1 MDHFAYKGGVLH
13 AEDVPLARIAD
24 AVGTPFY
31 CYSTATLV
39 RHYRVFAEGF
49 DGLDS
54 LICYSVKAN
63 SNLAVIGTLAALGA
77 GADVVSEGEIRR
89 ALAGGVPA
97 HKIVFS
103 GVGKSRD
110 EMAAALDAG
119 IMQFNIESE
128 PELAALSAVASA
140 RNATAQIAV
149 RINPDIDA
157 ATHDKIATGRKD
169 NKFGI
174 PWPQAREVYRSA
186 AASPGIEV
194 VGLAMHIGS
203 QLIDLAPFEAAFTL
217 AARAVAELRADGH
230 DIRRLDLG
238 GGLGVPYGEDTPP
251 LPADYAVMVRRCVGD
266 LGCQLIFEPG
276 RLLAANAGILVC
288 RIIYVKE
295 TGHKT
300 FLVVDAA
307 MNDLLRPALYEA
319 GHEIVPLKEPA
330 AEALR
335 VPVDIVGP
343 ICESGDILALARPMP
358 PVIADDLLAV
368 RTAGAYG
375 SVMAST
381 YNSRLL
387 VPEVLVKEAE
397 FSVVRE
403 RQTFEELLG
412 GERLP
417 AWLVG
422 ESAA

>member
-24 AVGTPFY
+24 ALGTPFY

-49 DGLDS
+49 DGLDP

-128 PELAALSAVASA
+128 PELAALSEIASA

-174 PWPQAREVYRSA
+174 PWPQARKVYRSA

-203 QLIDLAPFEAAFTL
+203 QLLDLAPFEAAFTL

-330 AEALR
+330 AEAPR

>member
-1 MDHFAYKGGVLH
+1 MDHFVYKGGALH

-49 DGLDS
+49 DGLDP

-63 SNLAVIGTLAALGA
+63 SNLAVIGTLAAQGA

-97 HKIVFS
+97 DKIVFS
-103 GVGKSRD
+103 GVGKTRD

-119 IMQFNIESE
+119 ILQFNIESE
-128 PELAALSAVASA
+128 PELAALSEIASA
-140 RNATAQIAV
+140 RSTTAQLAV
-149 RINPDIDA
+149 RINPDVDA
-157 ATHDKIATGRKD
+157 DTHDKMTTGRKD

-174 PWPQAREVYRSA
+174 PWPQARDVYRTA

-203 QLIDLAPFEAAFTL
+203 QLLDLAPFEAAFKL
-217 AARAVAELRADGH
+217 AARAVSELRADGH

-238 GGLGVPYGEDTPP
+238 GGLGVPYGDDIPP
-251 LPADYAVMVRRCVGD
+251 LPADYAVMVLRCVGD

-276 RLLAANAGILVC
+276 RLLAANAGVLVS
-288 RIIYVKE
+288 RVIYVKE
-295 TGHKT
+295 TDYKT
-300 FLVVDAA
+300 FLIVDAA
-307 MNDLLRPALYEA
+307 MNDLLRPTLYEA
-319 GHEIVPLKEPA
+319 GHTIVPLKEPA
-330 AEALR
+330 AQASR
-335 VPVDIVGP
+335 QPVDIVGP
-343 ICESGDILALARPMP
+343 ICETGDILALARPMP

-387 VPEVLVKEAE
+387 LPEVLVKGAE

-403 RQTFEELLG
+403 RQTFEELLA
-412 GERLP
+412 GESLP
-417 AWLVG
+417 AWLAG